1 MKKAIAIV
9 SSIIVLALLA
19 FIILSPKKPETVI
32 EATDTIQ
39 QEKAIEINEE
49 EKKDYIT
56 YKLEKNSQIEWL
68 NKKTWGQHNGTLN
81 ISEGNLKLKNGEIQ
95 TSTITLD
102 MNSIVATDIDSPK
115 LNEHLKSEEY
125 FDSTNHPEA
134 SFKILNIGE
143 KTMKGEL
150 TIKGINKTIEVP
162 ATVSITEEKITAS
175 SSFNLDRTLWTVS
188 GGLPAVSKYM
198 ELSFD
203 LTRIKE

>member
-1 MKKAIAIV
+1 
-9 SSIIVLALLA
+9 
-19 FIILSPKKPETVI
+19 
-32 EATDTIQ
+32 
-39 QEKAIEINEE
+39 
-49 EKKDYIT
+49 
-56 YKLEKNSQIEWL
+56 
-68 NKKTWGQHNGTLN
+68 
-81 ISEGNLKLKNGEIQ
+81 
-95 TSTITLD
+95 

>member
-68 NKKTWGQHNGTLN
+68 NKKT
-81 ISEGNLKLKNGEIQ
+81 
-95 TSTITLD
+95 
-102 MNSIVATDIDSPK
+102 
-115 LNEHLKSEEY
+115 
-125 FDSTNHPEA
+125 
-134 SFKILNIGE
+134 
-143 KTMKGEL
+143 
-150 TIKGINKTIEVP
+150 
-162 ATVSITEEKITAS
+162 
-175 SSFNLDRTLWTVS
+175 
-188 GGLPAVSKYM
+188 
-198 ELSFD
+198 
-203 LTRIKE
+203 